1 MAMLQGI
8 QGAGSVQEKTFGG
21 SSFAPLPAGGY
32 VCRIINV
39 KVDSTPKGAVYI
51 KFQIDVSEGEHAGYF
66 QRRYAA
72 DKDSQYGQKW
82 KGVYKIFLP
91 KNNGDN
97 DKYMNAVAYYKGQV
111 NMLARSNSI
120 PEPNIE
126 MGYDP
131 DIFKGCTIGILFR
144 EAFYQGNK
152 FTEPAFLIEPQ
163 KIRSG
168 DFEVPEPR
176 TQGNTSGAGAYA
188 MPSAQ
193 PSNGSVFTAAAF
205 QQPAA
210 QQSAFQTPQQNAQFQ
225 PQSAFQHPAYQ
236 TPTPAPAAPQNRVL
250 GDLSDFEEIQTTGDV
265 PF

>member
-8 QGAGSVQEKTFGG
+8 QGANSVQEKTFGG

-39 KVDSTPKGAVYI
+39 KVESTPKGAVYI
-51 KFQIDVSEGEHAGYF
+51 KFRIDVSEGEHAGYF
-66 QRRYAA
+66 QRRFAA

-91 KNNGDN
+91 KNDGDN
-97 DKYMNAVAYYKGQV
+97 DKYMNAVARYKGQV
-111 NMLARSNSI
+111 NMLARSNGI

-144 EAFYQGNK
+144 EASYQGNR

-168 DFEVPEPR
+168 DFEIPEPR
-176 TQGNTSGAGAYA
+176 VPNNSASGAGAYA
-188 MPSAQ
+188 MPQ
-193 PSNGSVFTAAAF
+193 QMGGSVFTAAAV
-205 QQPAA
+205 
-210 QQSAFQTPQQNAQFQ
+210 QQSAFQQPQFQ
-225 PQSAFQHPAYQ
+225 PQSAFQQPMGQA
-236 TPTPAPAAPQNRVL
+236 PAPAQTAPQNAIP
-250 GDLSDFEEIQTTGDV
+250 GDLSDFEETLTTGDV